1 MAYRDILEERN
12 EGLSDKVTTLQ
23 DKLRMLSAETAVSST
38 PFTEYKKHIADLSRF
53 IGDFVVKFENVPKD
67 VELIFGPLG
76 SLGKLRE
83 AGGIFDYIYSGSHIS
98 AEGWCAQFYSGDT
111 VDQAVKEAVD
121 MLQPLIQNDEQA
133 IASAREQVAEI
144 TKAAL
149 KIWSLRRKDRC
160 TITINSTPGLKNDDS
175 WNLWTVDED
184 SVIPPISFPG
194 SGVNAINGNGNG
206 NNIGSESPTRTTS
219 QSFAIHQKPESYVIF
234 PQIIGEFDTNNDKRS
249 DIGKKSN
256 IRQREILHPGIA
268 LFSNSLIFDMEFDW
282 GTGRVE

>member
-1 MAYRDILEERN
+1 
-12 EGLSDKVTTLQ
+12 
-23 DKLRMLSAETAVSST
+23 
-38 PFTEYKKHIADLSRF
+38 
-53 IGDFVVKFENVPKD
+53 
-67 VELIFGPLG
+67 
-76 SLGKLRE
+76 
-83 AGGIFDYIYSGSHIS
+83 
-98 AEGWCAQFYSGDT
+98 
-111 VDQAVKEAVD
+111 

-268 LFSNSLIFDMEFDW
+268 LFSNSLIFDMGLQDIW
-282 GTGRVE
+282 SLKDGAHGLQHRRRMTSISSSTTIPNNSTANNSWLTQPYPQNLTGEPAGLNE

>member
-98 AEGWCAQFYSGDT
+98 AEGWVSGISQT

-256 IRQREILHPGIA
+256 IRQREILHP
-268 LFSNSLIFDMEFDW
+268 EFDW